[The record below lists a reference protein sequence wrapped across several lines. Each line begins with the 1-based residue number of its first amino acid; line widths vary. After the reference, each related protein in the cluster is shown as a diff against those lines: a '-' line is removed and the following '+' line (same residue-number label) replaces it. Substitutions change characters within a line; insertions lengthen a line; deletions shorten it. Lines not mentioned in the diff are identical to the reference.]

1 MMLDL
6 IIGGMIAVVSIL
18 ALYPSPRILYLHSAL
33 QEIKGS
39 ANTTGE
45 GNHDTRSVLN
55 IHFLCIFCLIDTL
68 SSGLLYYPT
77 ILLFNAIGAIGSSIG

>member
-55 IHFLCIFCLIDTL
+55 IHFLFIFCLIDTV
-68 SSGLLYYPT
+68 SGLLYYPT